1 MIGVV
6 AASREAWL
14 GGRGCCICHFLLS
27 GGRRTTT
34 PPPTKQYRKRCVCV
48 RVTPDGQGPR
58 GTALPDAE
66 QPRLRGEGLPRR
78 WVIRG
83 VQVPSGYADNW
94 SHSSHGTGAAQLRG
108 LLHSI
113 SGFQSQNWC
122 FEQEEDLSPPC
133 FSLYMARMRWSG
145 GPRVVHSQKR
155 QLRLRS
161 DLDRSLKSSGPQ
173 FLHWKRKE

>member
-1 MIGVV
+1 MAKELEALLYQMQSSPSSGVKGCLV
-6 AASREAWL
+6 DGSLGASRY
-14 GGRGCCICHFLLS
+14 LLA
-27 GGRRTTT
+27 T
-34 PPPTKQYRKRCVCV
+34 
-48 RVTPDGQGPR
+48 
-58 GTALPDAE
+58 
-66 QPRLRGEGLPRR
+66 
-78 WVIRG
+78 
-83 VQVPSGYADNW
+83 
-94 SHSSHGTGAAQLRG
+94 HSSHGTGAAQLRG